1 MSGIAKKL
9 ITGATIRAWNFN
21 ESNAQGQTLTIRD
34 SNGDDVPI
42 IHVEAVNCAQ
52 GTVNRIVFKKSE
64 AEQLGF
70 LVVEE

>member
-1 MSGIAKKL
+1 MSGISKKL
-9 ITGATIRAWNFN
+9 ITGKIIKAMNF
-21 ESNAQGQTLTIRD
+21 EMSNAQGQTLTIRN

-42 IHVEAVNCAQ
+42 IHVETVNCAQ